1 MTPDL
6 PLSSE
11 HPMTKEG
18 DLKIDPALL
27 VSVHRP
33 GLGYGHAIFWAKKTL
48 EAGVY
53 KPLTALYFYD
63 MLRCSDDPQL
73 DDVNRLVD
81 RMSHGLIKLATA
93 SSPVFMDQKLLY
105 GHPISGFRRL
115 GHLEPLTKR
124 DTMIEQVLEP
134 VRDSQEKRRLLSINR
149 LDETLDMYV
158 LYIWTDVSV
167 ITLEQQGFSDIIYR
181 IIPRHRR

>member
-18 DLKIDPALL
+18 DFKIDPALL

-73 DDVNRLVD
+73 DDVNRL
-81 RMSHGLIKLATA
+81 
-93 SSPVFMDQKLLY
+93 MDC
-105 GHPISGFRRL
+105 
-115 GHLEPLTKR
+115 T
-124 DTMIEQVLEP
+124 
-134 VRDSQEKRRLLSINR
+134 
-149 LDETLDMYV
+149 YV
-158 LYIWTDVSV
+158 AW
-167 ITLEQQGFSDIIYR
+167 FN
-181 IIPRHRR
+181 

>member
-1 MTPDL
+1 
-6 PLSSE
+6 
-11 HPMTKEG
+11 
-18 DLKIDPALL
+18 
-27 VSVHRP
+27 
-33 GLGYGHAIFWAKKTL
+33 
-48 EAGVY
+48 
-53 KPLTALYFYD
+53 
-63 MLRCSDDPQL
+63 
-73 DDVNRLVD
+73 
-81 RMSHGLIKLATA
+81 
-93 SSPVFMDQKLLY
+93 MDQKHLY
-105 GHPISGFRRL
+105 GHPISGFRCL
-115 GHLEPLTKR
+115 GHLEPLTKW